1 MSANNEK
8 PDVFKLSKEEK
19 IALVK
24 KELTKVKEELGNN
37 FAYISKTRI
46 CEMVQDRL
54 PVQPMYDIST
64 INMIMNNTYK

>member
-1 MSANNEK
+1 MGANTDK
-8 PDVFKLSKEEK
+8 PDVLKMSKEDK

-24 KELTKVKEELGNN
+24 LELAKVKNELGDN

-54 PVQPMYDIST
+54 PVQPMYDVST
-64 INMIMNNTYK
+64 INMIMNDTYK

>member
-1 MSANNEK
+1 MGANTDK

-24 KELTKVKEELGNN
+24 KELTKVKEELGDN

-46 CEMVQDRL
+46 CEMVQGRL
-54 PVQPMYDIST
+54 PTQPMYDVST
-64 INMIMNNTYK
+64 INMIMNDTYK